1 MYLDTAATVPVRR
14 EVLEAMWPHLAG
26 GEEGVFGNP
35 SSTHELGRRAA
46 VALDDAR
53 ERVAAH
59 LGCRPAEVVFTS
71 GGTEADNLAVIGISL
86 ASSRTRRV
94 VTTPIEHEAVSESA
108 DALRR
113 LHGFEV
119 EYVRVDGHGVVDPE
133 SLAAAVRRETALVSI
148 QHASNEIGVVQR
160 LADLAEIARA
170 AGAVVHSDAV
180 QSAGWMPV
188 GLEQLGVD
196 ALSIAGHKLG
206 APRGVG
212 ALAIRRGIPLE
223 PLLHGGGQQRGR
235 RSGTEDVAAAV
246 GLATA
251 LEFAARDREHV
262 AGVAA
267 ARDALVAA
275 VRAAVPEAL
284 LTGPEPGPERLPNHA
299 SFCFPGANGET
310 VLLELERSGIVA
322 SSGSACAAGRD
333 DPSPT
338 LLALGLG
345 ADLAR
350 TAVRLTL
357 PRSFTVDDAHLV
369 AERVAAAVTR
379 VRAMGGAHA

>member
-14 EVLEAMWPHLAG
+14 EVLEAMWPYLAG

-35 SSTHELGRRAA
+35 SSTHEPGRRAA

-53 ERVAAH
+53 ERIAAQ
-59 LGCRPAEVVFTS
+59 LGCRPAEVVLTS

-86 ASSRTRRV
+86 ASPRARRV
-94 VTTPIEHEAVSESA
+94 VTTPLEHEAVLESA

-113 LHGFEV
+113 LHGFEIEHV
-119 EYVRVDGHGVVDPE
+119 EVDARGVVHPDA
-133 SLAAAVRRETALVSI
+133 LAEAVRAETALVSI
-148 QHASNEIGVVQR
+148 LHASNEIGVVQD
-160 LADLAEIARA
+160 LGGLAEVAHA
-170 AGAVVHSDAV
+170 AGAVIHADAV

-188 GLEQLGVD
+188 GLDVLGVD

-223 PLLHGGGQQRGR
+223 PVLHGGGQQRGR
-235 RSGTEDVAAAV
+235 RSGTEDVASAV
-246 GLATA
+246 GFATA
-251 LEFAARDREHV
+251 LELAARDRARV
-262 AGVAA
+262 AEVEA

-275 VRAAVPEAL
+275 VRVAVPEAL
-284 LTGPEPGPERLPNHA
+284 LTGPEPGPDRLPNHA
-299 SFCFPGANGET
+299 SFCFPGTNGET
-310 VLLELERSGIVA
+310 VLLELERDGIVA

-333 DPSPT
+333 EPSAT
-338 LLALGLG
+338 LLALGLTP
-345 ADLAR
+345 DLAR

-357 PRSFTVDDAHLV
+357 PRSFTVGDAGVV

-379 VRAMGGAHA
+379 VRAMGATA